1 MHNERGKR
9 KENRKEERKGNN
21 LEREIESDRRIV
33 TNNTAAIASPQRENA
48 FFPNRTGYAIQQAL
62 ESETPTRDNCQVAL
76 LGLQQ

>member
-9 KENRKEERKGNN
+9 KEIEMKRKKGN

-48 FFPNRTGYAIQQAL
+48 FFPNRTGYAIQHAL
-62 ESETPTRDNCQVAL
+62 ESATPTRHNRQVAL